1 MPTILITGANR
12 GLGQEFVRQYKA
24 DGWRVIATVRDLS
37 KGRDASE
44 AGGEVHLCDVA
55 DAEQIS
61 RLAKGLAGVELDAV
75 LCNAGIYG
83 THQDL
88 GDINPEEFL
97 RVVRVNTIAPLLLAE
112 ALADRLV
119 GRKIFAAMSSM
130 MGSVADNTS
139 GGSYAYRTSKA
150 GLNMVIKGLSVN
162 LKDKG
167 IVTVALSPGWVRTDM
182 GGASA
187 PLEAPIAVAG
197 MRKVLNDLI
206 PEDTGK
212 FFHYDGSVVPW

>member
-61 RLAKGLAGVELDAV
+61 RLAKGLAGVDLDAV

>member
-97 RVVRVNTIAPLLLAE
+97 RVVRVT
-112 ALADRLV
+112 DKS
-119 GRKIFAAMSSM
+119 KIFAAMSSM